1 MPKLSKDIW
10 ERLRRAG
17 IIDTY
22 DRETRNEQIR
32 RAGPWKLMSIA
43 GIGIRTARLL
53 LKNAGWD
60 ISMDELK
67 DVYGRLRERTQF
79 EYVKA
84 KPTQKAK
91 EEKKT
96 EVKPVEKEKAEDKK
110 ERRYIALLLKVPKSF
125 DKLFSA
131 VKKSGG
137 IPYNGKKPHKI
148 LHLTLNPP
156 QDVLL
161 ADAKAKLYGI
171 INYKLPSSFEI
182 VDSNKFPNVPKV
194 MFSGNLGFPFRLIQ
208 TPHVTFGEFENDEAC
223 LQFFNS
229 NQKLFNE
236 FKGMK
241 MEIESIA
248 TVKKDYGAE
257 YAIPLA
263 AIGEEGRVFVPGE
276 IKAFLEFLGHKN
288 PIKYQVFAPTKDGK
302 KISGSLRNT
311 YIRNIEEFV
320 NLAKLDNG
328 KGIICVAISEHGSK
342 QTEDISNI
350 TKLLALT
357 VDADVKKDRKVNYV
371 STREDHLHAINVSF
385 VFIKKELEK
394 MGFKVGLINDSGNG
408 AHTYVKVSIDLPEF
422 KSKEEWLDSEIYRRL
437 LAIETRLREKLKEL
451 NDATINIDFI
461 TKDVV
466 RRVKA
471 PGTKNIKDVN
481 QAEDRICKI
490 IYKADDYAEESNN
503 NAFFKIE
510 PAEAEQRTEISHQA
524 ETSIPAESETVLDD
538 EEVERILNNDQ
549 KLKALFEGRIVCH
562 GEDKK
567 LEFKDGKIY
576 SKSRSEAENSLVSG
590 LVANGIRNFGQID
603 KIMMK
608 CKIGK
613 WQEDKRGSYRRKTFE
628 KAMSFV
634 KTMKISGKEVSD
646 FERLMRSVTEIKK

>member
-1 MPKLSKDIW
+1 MPKISKNVW
-10 ERLRRAG
+10 ERLRKAG

-22 DRETRNEQIR
+22 DRELRNDQIR

-67 DVYGRLRERTQF
+67 DVYDKLWERTQF
-79 EYVKA
+79 ENVKA
-84 KPTQKAK
+84 KPRAK
-91 EEKKT
+91 EKEAKEIPREKPT
-96 EVKPVEKEKAEDKK
+96 IEEPADKK
-110 ERRYIALLLKVPKSF
+110 ERRYIALLLKAPKSF

-156 QDVLL
+156 QDILL

-194 MFSGNLGFPFRLIQ
+194 MFFGNLDFPSKLIQ
-208 TPHVTFGEFENDEAC
+208 TPHVTFGEFENDGAC

-229 NQKLFNE
+229 NQKLFEE

-248 TVKKDYGAE
+248 IVKKDYGVE

-263 AIGEEGRVFVPGE
+263 AIKEETRTFIPE
-276 IKAFLEFLGHKN
+276 QIRTFLEFLGHKN
-288 PIKYQVFAPTKDGK
+288 PIKYQVFAPLRNGEKVR
-302 KISGSLRNT
+302 GSIRNT
-311 YIRNIEEFV
+311 YVKNIDEFI
-320 NLAKLDNG
+320 NLARIDNG
-328 KGIICVAISEHGSK
+328 KGIVCVAIGEHGNK
-342 QTEDISNI
+342 QSEKIDNI
-350 TKLLALT
+350 TKLLAL
-357 VDADVKKDRKVNYV
+357 VIDADVKKDRKINYV
-371 STREDHLHAINVSF
+371 STKEDHLHADNVSY
-385 VFIKKELEK
+385 VFIKREFEH
-394 MGFKVGLINDSGNG
+394 MGFGVGLIVDSGNG
-408 AHTYVKVSIDLPEF
+408 AHTYVKVGIDLPGYN
-422 KSKEEWLDSEIYRRL
+422 SAEEWHNSKIYRRL
-437 LAIETRLREKLKEL
+437 LAIEQKIRKRLTEL
-451 NDATINIDFI
+451 NDAVITVDFI

-466 RRVKA
+466 RRPKVA
-471 PGTKNIKDVN
+471 GTINKKDEN
-481 QAEDRICKI
+481 QAEDRVSRI

-510 PAEAEQRTEISHQA
+510 PAEAEQRTEISSQT
-524 ETSIPAESETVLDD
+524 ETSIPAESKTVLDD

-549 KLKALFEGRIVCH
+549 KLKALFEGKVVCH

-603 KIMMK
+603 KIMSA

>member
-1 MPKLSKDIW
+1 MPKISKNVW
-10 ERLRRAG
+10 ERLRKAG

-22 DRETRNEQIR
+22 DRELRNDQIR

-67 DVYGRLRERTQF
+67 DVYDKLWERTQF
-79 EYVKA
+79 ENVKA
-84 KPTQKAK
+84 MPRAK
-91 EEKKT
+91 EKEAKEIPREKPAI
-96 EVKPVEKEKAEDKK
+96 EEPADKK
-110 ERRYIALLLKVPKSF
+110 ERRYIALLLKAPKSF

-137 IPYNGKKPHKI
+137 IPYNGKKPHKM

-156 QDVLL
+156 QDILL
-161 ADAKAKLYGI
+161 ADAKAKLYGM

-182 VDSNKFPNVPKV
+182 IDSNKFSNVPKV
-194 MFSGNLGFPFRLIQ
+194 MFFGNLDFPSKLIQ

-229 NQKLFNE
+229 NQKLFEE

-248 TVKKDYGAE
+248 IVKKDYGVE

-263 AIGEEGRVFVPGE
+263 AIKEETMTFIPEQIRT
-276 IKAFLEFLGHKN
+276 FLEFLGHKN
-288 PIKYQVFAPTKDGK
+288 PIKYQVFAPLRNGEKVR
-302 KISGSLRNT
+302 GSIRNT
-311 YIRNIEEFV
+311 YVKNIDEFI
-320 NLAKLDNG
+320 NLARIDNG
-328 KGIICVAISEHGSK
+328 KGIVCVAIGEHGNK
-342 QTEDISNI
+342 QSEKIDNI
-350 TKLLALT
+350 TKLLAL
-357 VDADVKKDRKVNYV
+357 VIDADVKKDRKINYV
-371 STREDHLHAINVSF
+371 STKEDHLHADNVSY
-385 VFIKKELEK
+385 VFIKKELEN
-394 MGFKVGLINDSGNG
+394 MGLEVGLIVDSGNG
-408 AHTYVKVSIDLPEF
+408 AHTYVKVSIELPNCN
-422 KSKEEWLDSEIYRRL
+422 SSEEWRNSEIYRRL
-437 LAIETRLREKLKEL
+437 LTIEEKIRKKLKEL
-451 NDATINIDFI
+451 NDAVITVDFI

-466 RRVKA
+466 RRPKVA
-471 PGTKNIKDVN
+471 GTINKKDEN
-481 QAEDRICKI
+481 QAEDRVSRI

-510 PAEAEQRTEISHQA
+510 PAEAEQRTEISSQT
-524 ETSIPAESETVLDD
+524 ETSIPAESKTVLDD

-603 KIMMK
+603 KIMSA